1 MERHRLHRN
10 QQLIIQIIKPMT
22 FHFFSKTCYCIRAGA
37 ALLLTC
43 VSLQAGAD
51 DPEKPQP
58 GWSARYFD
66 GREFQKAVLTRVD
79 PAIDYDWKDAPVP
92 RLFPDNF
99 SVKWAGVFTPPIKDI
114 YTFTLA
120 ADDGA
125 RLWINGQLVLSEWNP
140 AVGGSMGWRSV
151 EVPLEAGQPVKVLL
165 DYFQGWGGAS
175 AILYWSSPNQNLA
188 LLGSP
193 EITSPATN
201 QAPYLAVI
209 ADQNSLTGTRVDLP
223 LVASDAEGDPIS
235 FKVSGLPPG
244 VSLRQ
249 HSGAPLSYFV
259 SGRPVTP
266 GVYSVKVI
274 AETPDKQ
281 VVARDFIWTVEGKP
295 LPGLEMATE
304 LVQCSLTVTP
314 TEKGFRV
321 SYSVPAVLG
330 ELYTTQLESSP
341 GLLEWKPEAAIP
353 SKTINDDILYSLDW
367 HLKFEGP
374 QSGWFWRV
382 VLKVR

>member
-1 MERHRLHRN
+1 
-10 QQLIIQIIKPMT
+10 MT
-22 FHFFSKTCYCIRAGA
+22 FHFFSKTCYCSRAGA

-51 DPEKPQP
+51 DLEKPQP

-66 GREFQKAVLTRVD
+66 GREFQKAVLTRMD
-79 PAIDYDWKDAPVP
+79 PAIDYDWKAAPVP
-92 RLFPDNF
+92 GLFPDNF

-140 AVGGSMGWRSV
+140 AVGGSTGWRSV
-151 EVPLEAGQPVKVLL
+151 EVPLEAGKPVKVLL

-249 HSGAPLSYFV
+249 HSGATLSYFL

-281 VVARDFIWTVEGKP
+281 VVVRDFIWTVAGKP

-304 LVQCSLTVTP
+304 LVQCSLAVTP

-330 ELYTTQLESSP
+330 ELYTTRLESSP

>member
-1 MERHRLHRN
+1 
-10 QQLIIQIIKPMT
+10 MT

-37 ALLLTC
+37 ALLLAC

-66 GREFQKAVLTRVD
+66 GREFQKAVLTRVE
-79 PAIDYDWKDAPVP
+79 PAIAYDWKDATVP
-92 RLFPDNF
+92 GLFRDNF
-99 SVKWAGVFTPPIKDI
+99 SVKWAGVFTPPIKDV
-114 YTFTLA
+114 YTFAVA

-125 RLWINGQLVLSEWNP
+125 RLWINGRPVLSEWNP
-140 AVGGSMGWRSV
+140 AVGGSAGWRSV
-151 EVPLEAGQPVKVLL
+151 EVPLEAGQPVTVLL

-175 AILYWSSPNQNLA
+175 AFLYWSSPNQNLA